1 MKLLENK
8 TALITGATRGI
19 GYAKA
24 LRFAQEGC
32 NVAFT
37 FLKRNDLVE
46 KVCKEIES
54 YGVRALGLASDAT
67 DFQRAEQVVKAVIE
81 KMGKIDIL
89 VNNAGKVKDGLM
101 LRMSEEQWDSV
112 ITGNLKS
119 TFNYIHAVAP
129 HMLRAKAGSIIS
141 LSSSVALLGNVG
153 QSNYATAK
161 AGLIG
166 LTRSLAKEFGSRNVR
181 VNVVAPGLIET
192 DMTDFMS
199 QDYKQQ
205 IIDRICLNRVGKPD
219 DVAKVILFLASDL
232 ASYITGVTIPVTGG
246 LS

>member
-1 MKLLENK
+1 
-8 TALITGATRGI
+8 
-19 GYAKA
+19 
-24 LRFAQEGC
+24 
-32 NVAFT
+32 
-37 FLKRNDLVE
+37 
-46 KVCKEIES
+46 
-54 YGVRALGLASDAT
+54 
-67 DFQRAEQVVKAVIE
+67 
-81 KMGKIDIL
+81 MGKIDIL

-181 VNVVAPGLIET
+181 VNVVAPGLIGT

>member
-19 GYAKA
+19 GYATA

-67 DFQRAEQVVKAVIE
+67 DFRSAEQVVKAVIE

>member
-19 GYAKA
+19 GYATA

-54 YGVRALGLASDAT
+54 YGVRALSFASDAT
-67 DFQRAEQVVKAVIE
+67 DFHSAENVVKTVIE
-81 KMGKIDIL
+81 KMGKIDVL
-89 VNNAGKVKDGLM
+89 VNNAGTVKDGLM
-101 LRMSEEQWDSV
+101 LRMSEEQWDNV

-119 TFNYIHAVAP
+119 AFNYVHAVAAY
-129 HMLRAKAGSIIS
+129 MLRAKSGSIIN
-141 LSSSVALLGNVG
+141 LSSSVALLGNIG

-166 LTRSLAKEFGSRNVR
+166 LTRSLAKEFGNRNVR

-192 DMTDFMS
+192 DMTNFMS

-205 IIDRICLNRVGKPD
+205 IVDRICLNRVGKPD

>member
-19 GYAKA
+19 GYATA

-32 NVAFT
+32 NVAVT

-46 KVCKEIES
+46 KVCKEIKS
-54 YGVRALGLASDAT
+54 YGVRALSFASDAT
-67 DFQRAEQVVKAVIE
+67 DFHSAENVVKTVIE

-89 VNNAGKVKDGLM
+89 VNNAGTVKDGLM